1 MTIGSSTIDYSD
13 GCSHPIDHAPHSPVT
28 ARRSAARPCPIGIR
42 AARADEAPLMAAIEA
57 AAARRFDDIGMP
69 HIASSPP
76 TDFAD
81 LRERIDDDRALVAFD
96 AEGLRIVGFAIYR
109 MLGASRLYL
118 EEVDVA
124 PEHAGRR
131 IGSALIEAVAARAR
145 AAGARQVVLST
156 FRHVPWNAPYYR
168 RLGFVELDGN
178 TLDAALTAIRATH
191 VAHGLDESQRVFM
204 ARMVHE

>member
-1 MTIGSSTIDYSD
+1 MTAQDSATRPS
-13 GCSHPIDHAPHSPVT
+13 PI
-28 ARRSAARPCPIGIR
+28 RIR
-42 AARADEAPLMAAIEA
+42 AARADEAPLMAAVEA
-57 AAARRFDDIGMP
+57 AAAHRFDGIGMP

-76 TDFAD
+76 TDLAD
-81 LRERIDDDRALVAFD
+81 LHERIDDDRALVAVD
-96 AEGLRIVGFAIYR
+96 ADGERIVGFAIYR
-109 MLGASRLYL
+109 ILDASRLYI

-124 PEHAGRR
+124 PGHAGRR

-168 RLGFVELDGN
+168 RLGFVDLDDG
-178 TLDAALTAIRATH
+178 TLDPALAAIRAVH

-204 ARMVHE
+204 MRGVGE

>member
-1 MTIGSSTIDYSD
+1 
-13 GCSHPIDHAPHSPVT
+13 
-28 ARRSAARPCPIGIR
+28 
-42 AARADEAPLMAAIEA
+42 
-57 AAARRFDDIGMP
+57 
-69 HIASSPP
+69 
-76 TDFAD
+76 
-81 LRERIDDDRALVAFD
+81 RALVAFD

-124 PEHAGRR
+124 PEQAGRR

>member
-1 MTIGSSTIDYSD
+1 
-13 GCSHPIDHAPHSPVT
+13 
-28 ARRSAARPCPIGIR
+28 
-42 AARADEAPLMAAIEA
+42 MAAIEA

-76 TDFAD
+76 TDLAD

-178 TLDAALTAIRATH
+178 ALDAALTAIRATH

-204 ARMVHE
+204 ARVVHE

>member
-1 MTIGSSTIDYSD
+1 
-13 GCSHPIDHAPHSPVT
+13 
-28 ARRSAARPCPIGIR
+28 
-42 AARADEAPLMAAIEA
+42 MAAIEA

-76 TDFAD
+76 TDLAD

-124 PEHAGRR
+124 PEQAGRR

-178 TLDAALTAIRATH
+178 TLGIDGDTRDTRRARARRIATRVHGARGPRIASQPALACDLAC
-191 VAHGLDESQRVFM
+191 
-204 ARMVHE
+204 